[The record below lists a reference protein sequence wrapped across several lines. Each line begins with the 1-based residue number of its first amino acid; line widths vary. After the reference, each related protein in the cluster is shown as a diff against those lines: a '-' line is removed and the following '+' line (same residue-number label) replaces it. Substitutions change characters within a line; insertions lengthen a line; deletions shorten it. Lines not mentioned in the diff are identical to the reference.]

1 MYMRTDFRIRNI
13 HVIANNE
20 LCTIFVVISNI
31 SADLCCIMLY
41 KCDILGL
48 TK

>member
-20 LCTIFVVISNI
+20 LCTIFVVNGQQNLALSWTTNF
-31 SADLCCIMLY
+31 
-41 KCDILGL
+41 
-48 TK
+48 